1 MRDLMDVFL
10 VLTEQL
16 SDINSVYIANKEA
29 EDINYKIRYFTIILE

>member
-16 SDINSVYIANKEA
+16 SDINSVYIANKEV